1 MDSVNAP
8 EPLGPLQQLQLP
20 TASLMASR
28 TDEIA
33 TEHWNASSTMLRTR
47 PAPEADAAAASA
59 GSASSKPTQL
69 TTTSSEDSMEHEDNN
84 PSDWDTVHY
93 RRYTTRRLKGEL
105 RLERVSRP
113 HFFVLVRPLNQ
124 MSIQEIPKSA
134 ITRLIGQTAP
144 TSVAAEHSAFKY
156 IVKANAVR
164 LSIWDK
170 QHLHNLLAQG
180 ELTLT
185 LGSVVEA
192 RRIPVEIVG
201 ATQPSEVTSKGVV
214 KIRAEHTEEYIAN
227 HIRCESAN
235 ILGFRIMGK
244 TQMLLIT
251 FDTPRPPRRPSLDYE
266 IVPVY
271 EHRPRALAC
280 FRCHGLGHI
289 AIFCP
294 SQAVCRHCGR
304 THEEDSQ
311 CEETPFCVACQAA
324 GHISLDP
331 NCPTRA
337 FRATSPPL
345 PKKNAA
351 AKSNQGEQ
359 PEPLDKNTGTPPK
372 TWSQVT
378 ASNAGINNNNFEDRL
393 ERFEQV
399 QAASTGAWNK
409 FQQQMENFM
418 QQKLDAMQQQ
428 ITSWIQASQGIREQT
443 AINSPSQVKPKK
455 SDGPPLPKKPSPAAA
470 EHTVQANPA
479 TQPRIEKH
487 NELQRTP
494 STLDRKPSVTMDQA
508 LDTIMQL
515 LEKLNSRMEAI
526 ERAMAQQEQ
535 VIMQHKEVNER
546 EIAQI
551 KATADECK
559 RNYRR
564 ARNRS
569 RE

>member
-1 MDSVNAP
+1 MD
-8 EPLGPLQQLQLP
+8 
-20 TASLMASR
+20 
-28 TDEIA
+28 
-33 TEHWNASSTMLRTR
+33 
-47 PAPEADAAAASA
+47 
-59 GSASSKPTQL
+59 
-69 TTTSSEDSMEHEDNN
+69 
-84 PSDWDTVHY
+84 
-93 RRYTTRRLKGEL
+93 
-105 RLERVSRP
+105 
-113 HFFVLVRPLNQ
+113 
-124 MSIQEIPKSA
+124 
-134 ITRLIGQTAP
+134 
-144 TSVAAEHSAFKY
+144 
-156 IVKANAVR
+156 
-164 LSIWDK
+164 
-170 QHLHNLLAQG
+170 
-180 ELTLT
+180 
-185 LGSVVEA
+185 
-192 RRIPVEIVG
+192 
-201 ATQPSEVTSKGVV
+201 ATQPAEVTCKGVV
-214 KIRAEHTEEYIAN
+214 KIRAEHTQEYIAN

-251 FDTPRPPRRPSLDYE
+251 FDTPRPPRRLSLDYE

-280 FRCHGLGHI
+280 FRCHGLGRM
-289 AIFCP
+289 AKFCP

-337 FRATSPPL
+337 FKSTSPPL
-345 PKKNAA
+345 AKKSAA
-351 AKSNQGEQ
+351 TKSNQGEQ
-359 PEPLDKNTGTPPK
+359 PALRAKNTDTPFP

-378 ASNAGINNNNFEDRL
+378 ASNAATNISKVEDRL
-393 ERFEQV
+393 ERFEQA
-399 QAASTGAWNK
+399 QAASTGAWTK

-428 ITSWIQASQGIREQT
+428 ITSWMQASQGIREQT
-443 AINSPSQVKPKK
+443 AMSSPPPVKPKK
-455 SDGPPLPKKPSPAAA
+455 SDGPPVPKKSAPPAA
-470 EHTVQANPA
+470 EHIA
-479 TQPRIEKH
+479 TQPRIENQHEQQKTP
-487 NELQRTP
+487 RTLERE
-494 STLDRKPSVTMDQA
+494 SAVMTDRA

>member
-8 EPLGPLQQLQLP
+8 APLGPLQQLKQP
-20 TASLMASR
+20 MASLMTTR
-28 TDEIA
+28 TDGIA
-33 TEHWNASSTMLRTR
+33 TEHRNASSTRPGTRTV
-47 PAPEADAAAASA
+47 PDADAVAASA
-59 GSASSKPTQL
+59 GSTPSTSTQL
-69 TTTSSEDSMEHEDNN
+69 TTTSPEDSMEDEDNE
-84 PSDWDTVHY
+84 PSEWDTVNY

-105 RLERVSRP
+105 RSERVSRP

-124 MSIQEIPKSA
+124 MSVQEIPKSA

-180 ELTLT
+180 ELTL
-185 LGSVVEA
+185 GSAVEA
-192 RRIPVEIVG
+192 RRIPVEIVD
-201 ATQPSEVTSKGVV
+201 ATQPAEVTCKGVV

-251 FDTPRPPRRPSLDYE
+251 FDTPRPPRRLSLDYE

-280 FRCHGLGHI
+280 FQCHGLGHM
-289 AIFCP
+289 AKFCP
-294 SQAVCRHCGR
+294 SQAVCRHCDR

-324 GHISLDP
+324 GHIYLDS

-337 FRATSPPL
+337 FKATSPPL
-345 PKKNAA
+345 PKQSAA
-351 AKSNQGEQ
+351 TKSNQGER
-359 PEPLDKNTGTPPK
+359 PASIAKNTDTPFP

-378 ASNAGINNNNFEDRL
+378 ASNAATNISKVEDRL
-393 ERFEQV
+393 ERFEQA
-399 QAASTGAWNK
+399 QEASTGAWTK

-428 ITSWIQASQGIREQT
+428 ITSWMQASQGIHEQT
-443 AINSPSQVKPKK
+443 AMNSPLPVKPKK
-455 SDGPPLPKKPSPAAA
+455 SDGPPVPKKSAPPAA
-470 EHTVQANPA
+470 EHIA
-479 TQPRIEKH
+479 TQPRIENQHEQQKTP
-487 NELQRTP
+487 RT
-494 STLDRKPSVTMDQA
+494 
-508 LDTIMQL
+508 
-515 LEKLNSRMEAI
+515 LER
-526 ERAMAQQEQ
+526 
-535 VIMQHKEVNER
+535 
-546 EIAQI
+546 
-551 KATADECK
+551 
-559 RNYRR
+559 
-564 ARNRS
+564 
-569 RE
+569 